1 MKNPKKR
8 QGRYVRYTDS
18 PWCGPSLNVPG
29 CRVVGGDRP
38 HVVALP
44 VADQLKELRAA
55 LSLNRSQLA
64 RILRVPRPTTY
75 EWYEGK
81 ALNPTTGARI
91 LTLLRVL
98 ARSAVSG
105 AAPLNARFVRR
116 PMSLAE
122 PSLLDLLCEDRLDQE
137 RLARAIERARDL
149 GDAASRKRKDRE
161 DRLRALGFEDLSRD
175 QRKALLA
182 RNMALRDWPRR

>member
-1 MKNPKKR
+1 MR
-8 QGRYVRYTDS
+8 A
-18 PWCGPSLNVPG
+18 SLNVPG
-29 CRVVGGDRP
+29 CRVVSGDRP

-44 VADQLKELRAA
+44 IADQLKELRAA
-55 LSLNRSQLA
+55 LSLNGSQLA
-64 RILRVPRPTTY
+64 CILQVSRLTTY
-75 EWYEGK
+75 EWYDGR
-81 ALNPTTGARI
+81 APNRATGARI

-98 ARSAVSG
+98 ARGAVSG
-105 AAPLNARFVRR
+105 AAPLNARFVRQ
-116 PMSLAE
+116 PMSLTE

-137 RLARAIERARDL
+137 RLARAIERVRSR

>member
-1 MKNPKKR
+1 M
-8 QGRYVRYTDS
+8 
-18 PWCGPSLNVPG
+18 
-29 CRVVGGDRP
+29 
-38 HVVALP
+38 
-44 VADQLKELRAA
+44 KELRAA
-55 LSLNRSQLA
+55 LSLNGSQLA
-64 RILRVPRPTTY
+64 RILQVTRPTTY
-75 EWYEGK
+75 KWYEGK
-81 ALNPTTGARI
+81 APNRTTGARI

-98 ARSAVSG
+98 ARCAVSG

-149 GDAASRKRKDRE
+149 GDAAFRKRKDRE
-161 DRLRALGFEDLSRD
+161 DRLRALGFEDLSRE
-175 QRKALLA
+175 QRKVLLA